1 MKSPLLILIRAHR
14 KTSAAVAV
22 ITVYAAIG
30 FLLLPWVA
38 ERQITNLL
46 QSRLGLDAS
55 IDSLYFNPFSFYL
68 AIDGL
73 ELEDAQLG
81 ELFTLSHSHLNFQPS
96 RLLLLKLQVAELVV
110 DGVALDVARF
120 SDGST
125 TASILAVR
133 WQDSAQP
140 NTDALEPP
148 GSDDSAALPAA
159 EVRLLNINNVEIRL
173 ADAVPATA
181 FSTQF
186 RLNAFQLTDFST
198 LENALGNYS
207 LTAEFEDNAPLSING
222 ELSMVPLTTNG
233 NLSLSGFP
241 LPMLTRY
248 AQDSL
253 PLTLSSGDYSLSL
266 DYQVDLADAMPAIT
280 VSNLNTAI
288 NSLAAV
294 ENGSA
299 SAFLSL
305 TSLSL
310 DGGQIMLP
318 QNTASADEV
327 AMDGVN
333 IAAFINQSGE
343 INFVRMLDQITI
355 SSTDQ
360 TPSNPGEDR
369 TDSGGNSSP
378 WQIDLASFALRNLS
392 LNFNDASL
400 QTPFEMTA
408 SVSGSIDSISNQAAA
423 AFPYD
428 FTLSV
433 ESGGTIASSG
443 EVIALPGLALDSS
456 LTVAQL
462 NLSAVQPYLNEFATV
477 VLERGNINLETALT
491 ITTDEP
497 FAARGGFALDSLLI
511 TDANLFEDLVTLE
524 RLNVDD
530 FAFSLAANTIE
541 ASVVSIDEL
550 YSRVIINEDGSTNI
564 GRSIK
569 EAEENTQASASDT
582 ATNDTETSETLGIIL
597 GRLSINNAAANFT
610 DRSLPIIFNANIR
623 DLNGSAEGLASNTQ
637 EATTIDLEGQ
647 VDEFGLVQISSSL
660 YPFNITQSSD
670 IDGRFTNIDMPS
682 MTPYVIKFAGRE
694 ISEGSVD
701 LNLSYEIRE
710 GQLTASNQMVLK
722 NLKLGER
729 VESPEAMD
737 LPLDL
742 ALALLK
748 DGNGII
754 DLEVP
759 ITGDVNDPEFD
770 FGPAIRSTLSNV
782 LTNIVA
788 APFRLLGALVG
799 GGGDNSL
806 ESIGFLP
813 GRVDIAPPQ
822 QQILTQLGEALIQ
835 RPQLM
840 LEVPPVSA
848 SEDILAL
855 KTAAVNRTIESSLE
869 ALAEDT
875 RLLTQRRRQVLET
888 LYTATAQAQPLLA
901 IQQLY
906 PQPSDPAAPATQTP
920 QLDVVAYNAELR
932 QRLIQAQFI
941 SEQELNGLAVSRANA
956 VLEFMTATAGINGSQ
971 IRLIDPAT
979 SALDVDGWLV
989 MKFGLGP
996 AN

>member
-1 MKSPLLILIRAHR
+1 MKSPLFTLVKAHR
-14 KTSAAVAV
+14 KTSAATAV
-22 ITVYAAIG
+22 IIAYAAIG

-110 DGVALDVARF
+110 DGVTLEVARF

-125 TASILAVR
+125 TASILAAR

-140 NTDALEPP
+140 SAAAAEPP
-148 GSDDSAALPAA
+148 APAESTGLPAA

-173 ADAVPATA
+173 VDAVPATA

-186 RLNAFQLTDFST
+186 RLTAFQLTDFST
-198 LENALGNYS
+198 LENTRGNYS
-207 LTAEFEDNAPLSING
+207 LTAEFEDNAPLGING
-222 ELSMVPLTTNG
+222 GLSMVPLTTNG

-280 VSNLNTAI
+280 VNNLNTAI
-288 NSLAAV
+288 TSLLAV

-305 TSLSL
+305 ASLSL
-310 DGGQIMLP
+310 TGGQIMLP

-327 AMDGVN
+327 AMEGVN
-333 IAAFINQSGE
+333 IAAFISQSGE
-343 INFVRMLDQITI
+343 INFVRMLDQIVT

-360 TPSNPGEDR
+360 TSPSPDPDR
-369 TDSGGNSSP
+369 ADSDINSPP

-400 QTPFEMTA
+400 ETPFAMTA
-408 SVSGSIDSISNQAAA
+408 SVNGSMDSISNQAAA
-423 AFPYD
+423 EFPYD
-428 FTLSV
+428 LTLSV
-433 ESGGTIASSG
+433 ESGGTITSSG
-443 EVIALPGLALDSS
+443 QVAALPGLALDSS

-491 ITTDEP
+491 INTEEP

-511 TDANLFEDLVTLE
+511 TDTNLAEDLVTLE
-524 RLNVDD
+524 RLSVDD

-541 ASVVSIDEL
+541 ASEVSIDEL

-564 GRSIK
+564 GRSIR
-569 EAEENTQASASDT
+569 AIDADSPASAADT
-582 ATNDTETSETLGIIL
+582 ATNDNQSNEPLGIIL

-610 DRSLPIIFNANIR
+610 DRDLPIVFDANVR
-623 DLNGSAEGLASNTQ
+623 ALNGSAEGLASNSQ
-637 EATTIDLEGQ
+637 EPATIDLEGQ
-647 VDEFGLVQISSSL
+647 VDEFGLVQITSSL
-660 YPFNITQSSD
+660 NPFDPTQRSE
-670 IDGRFTNIDMPS
+670 IDVRFTNIDMPA

-729 VESPEAMD
+729 FESPDAMD

-748 DGNGII
+748 DGNGVI

-770 FGPAIRSTLSNV
+770 FGPAIRRTLANV

-788 APFRLLGALVG
+788 APFRLLGSLVG

-813 GRVDIAPPQ
+813 GRTDIAPPQ

-855 KTAAVNRTIESSLE
+855 KTAAVNRTIEASLE

-888 LYTATAQAQPLLA
+888 LYTATAQVQPLNE

-906 PQPSDPAAPATQTP
+906 PLPADPAAAATPAP
-920 QLDVVAYNAELR
+920 QLDVVAYNAQLR
-932 QRLIQAQFI
+932 QRLIDAQFI
-941 SEQELNGLAVSRANA
+941 SEQELNDLANARANA
-956 VLEFMTATAGINGSQ
+956 VLEFMTATAGIDGSQ

-979 SALDVDGWLV
+979 TALDEDGWLV
-989 MKFGLGP
+989 MEFGLGP